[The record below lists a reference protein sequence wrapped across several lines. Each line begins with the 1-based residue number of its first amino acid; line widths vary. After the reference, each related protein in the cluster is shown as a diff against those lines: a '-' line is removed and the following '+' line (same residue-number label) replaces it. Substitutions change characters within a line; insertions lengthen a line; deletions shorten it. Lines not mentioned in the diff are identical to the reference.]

1 MCNYELL
8 KIRKHDETLYSILSA
23 YNSKNKNIFKIIDVK
38 SIIET
43 ESNNTSYVSIKKLYC
58 RILFD
63 IIKTSKIQ

>member
-43 ESNNTSYVSIKKLYC
+43 ESNNTSYVSLKELYC
-58 RILFD
+58 RIFFD
-63 IIKTSKIQ
+63 IIQKSKIQ

>member
-43 ESNNTSYVSIKKLYC
+43 ESNNTSYVSLKELYC
-58 RILFD
+58 RIFFD
-63 IIKTSKIQ
+63 IIQKSKI

>member
-43 ESNNTSYVSIKKLYC
+43 ESNNTSYVSLKELYC